1 MSNLLRQH
9 WWVSSAGIQE
19 NPTLKQFIYPRIHLH
34 PCLRWAV
41 VRAPTSADGE
51 DYS

>member
-9 WWVSSAGIQE
+9 WWVSSAGIPE
-19 NPTLKQFIYPRIHLH
+19 NHTLKELTYPRLHLH
-34 PCLRWAV
+34 PCLRRVV
-41 VRAPTSADGE
+41 VREPTCADAE